1 MTDASLEPLERLGRV
16 AVVAPHPD
24 DESLGCGG
32 LIARLAVIGNPPL
45 VIMISDGTGSHPNS
59 PSFPPDRLRAVREAE
74 TIDALVALGLTEAPV
89 FLRLRDTQVP
99 HPGAEGFEAATARIA
114 ELLDGI
120 DTVAVSFRDDP
131 HCDHQAAFAIAS
143 AAIHQITRQTSRR
156 IRLLEYVIWND
167 AAHTSVPEGFRAFGL
182 DIASVLDAKLKA
194 IGCHR
199 SQITD
204 MISDDPTG
212 FRLDPVMLK
221 RFEQPVET
229 YLEAVP

>member
-1 MTDASLEPLERLGRV
+1 VIDASLEPLEKLGRV
-16 AVVAPHPD
+16 AVMAPHPD

-32 LIARLAVIGNPPL
+32 LIARLAAIGSPPL

-74 TIDALVALGLTEAPV
+74 TTEALSALGLTEAPI

-99 HPGAEGFEAATARIA
+99 HPGAEGFEAAVARVA
-114 ELLDGI
+114 NLLDGI

-131 HCDHQAAFAIAS
+131 HCDHQATFAIAS
-143 AAIHQITRQTSRR
+143 AAIHQIARRTSRR

-167 AAHTSVPEGFRAFGL
+167 AAHASAPEGFRAFDL
-182 DIASVLDAKLKA
+182 DIASVLDTKFKA

-204 MISDDPTG
+204 LISDDPSG
-212 FRLDPVMLK
+212 FRLDPVMLR
-221 RFEQPVET
+221 RFDRPVET